1 MADLQRT
8 FARVHRLFQQ
18 AETQLA
24 PQAQESLATA
34 RQAVDAAGEAM
45 QTPLLLQRDARQ
57 AREQLAR
64 ALTALDA
71 LANLVEQR
79 PASLVWGSAAAF

>member
-1 MADLQRT
+1 
-8 FARVHRLFQQ
+8 
-18 AETQLA
+18 
-24 PQAQESLATA
+24 
-34 RQAVDAAGEAM
+34 M

>member
-1 MADLQRT
+1 
-8 FARVHRLFQQ
+8 
-18 AETQLA
+18 LA